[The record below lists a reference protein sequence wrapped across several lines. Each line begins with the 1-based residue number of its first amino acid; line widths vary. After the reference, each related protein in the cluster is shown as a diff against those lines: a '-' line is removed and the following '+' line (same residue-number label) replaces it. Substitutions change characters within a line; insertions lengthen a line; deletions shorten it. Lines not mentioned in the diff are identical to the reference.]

1 MQHGKSN
8 LGLLGGGNHFIE
20 LCIDENQDVWVML
33 HSGSRGLGNVIG
45 TYFIELAKKKLSIAL
60 AMFLIKT

>member
-1 MQHGKSN
+1 MAKQ
-8 LGLLGGGNHFIE
+8 LGTLGGGNHFIE

-45 TYFIELAKKKLSIAL
+45 TYFIELAKKRYNIAL
-60 AMFLIKT
+60 GTCLIKI